1 LWNGTSD
8 MIELAVLSREGK
20 KVETMSVDESLLGGR
35 VRFSLLKQAI
45 VMYHANRRV
54 GTAATKNKSLV
65 EGSTRKLYKQKG
77 TGNARAGQVRTHKRV
92 GGGVAFAK
100 VARDFR
106 QDMPKKQ
113 RRLARDSALLAKLL
127 DQQVVVVSDLTF
139 ERPKTKDFVTVLGNL
154 GISRSCLVA
163 IKGLDENVYRSAR
176 NVPKVV
182 ISPVTDLNAVQI
194 CGHDKVLFTKEAL
207 VSFLDRTS
215 REN

>member
-1 LWNGTSD
+1 

-20 KVETMSVDESLLGGR
+20 KVETLTVDESVLGRR
-35 VRFSLLKQAI
+35 VRFPLLKQAI

-65 EGSTRKLYKQKG
+65 EGSTRKLYRQKG

-106 QDMPKKQ
+106 QEMPKKQ
-113 RRLARDSALLAKLL
+113 RRLARDSAVLVKLL
-127 DQQVVVVSDLTF
+127 DHKVVVVSDLALNQ
-139 ERPKTKDFVTVLGNL
+139 PKTKDFVKILGNL

-163 IKGLDENVYRSAR
+163 IKDLDTNIYKSAR
-176 NVPKVV
+176 NILAVAVL
-182 ISPVTDLNAVQI
+182 PVTDLNAGQI
-194 CGHDKVLFTKEAL
+194 CGHDTLLFTKEAL
-207 VSFLDRTS
+207 VSFLERTS
-215 REN
+215 QEN

>member
-1 LWNGTSD
+1 

-20 KVETMSVDESLLGGR
+20 KVETVTVDEALLGGR
-35 VRFSLLKQAI
+35 VRFPLLKQAI
-45 VMYHANRRV
+45 VRYHANRRV

-100 VARDFR
+100 VARDFS

-113 RRLARDSALLAKLL
+113 RRLARDSAVLAKLL
-127 DQQVVVVSDLTF
+127 DQKVVVVSDLAF
-139 ERPKTKDFVTVLGNL
+139 DRPKTKDFVSVLGSL
-154 GISRSCLVA
+154 GITRSCLVA
-163 IKGLDENVYRSAR
+163 IKGLDPNVYRSAR
-176 NVPKVV
+176 NVPRVMV
-182 ISPVTDLNAVQI
+182 SPVTDLNAAEI
-194 CGHDKVLFTKEAL
+194 CGHDTMLFTKEAL

-215 REN
+215 KEN